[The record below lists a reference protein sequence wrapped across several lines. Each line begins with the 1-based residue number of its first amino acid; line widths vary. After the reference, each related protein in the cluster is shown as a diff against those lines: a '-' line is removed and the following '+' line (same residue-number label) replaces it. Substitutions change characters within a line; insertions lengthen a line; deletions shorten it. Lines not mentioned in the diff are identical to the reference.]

1 MSANLGTITYTSVSW
16 TAGDVITEAKLDAMV
31 ANDQAYDSHSAQ
43 GLLLDNNKSLVAKN
57 AAGTVNANIAK
68 VNASDVLEIGDENLS
83 GNNIVGALTINQND
97 VTNNPNAVNIVN
109 TGDGIALR
117 IDNDGD
123 GYSLIIDSNKSVGIG
138 TGATTP
144 WTPFCIDMGD
154 VTNVFGIRSVAG
166 SSAAKTILT
175 GKGNGSL
182 IIGADGA
189 RAYLYWTNGTTVYQ
203 YVMSGT
209 AY

>member
-1 MSANLGTITYTSVSW
+1 VVEVLW
-16 TAGDVITEAKLDAMV
+16 TAKNVNDIVDAILAEHSQSGAHTTDTINEKTADAGVTIDGVKHKDGGVEAKSAVITTPDAE
-31 ANDQAYDSHSAQ
+31 
-43 GLLLDNNKSLVAKN
+43 NKASL
-57 AAGTVNANIAK
+57 TV
-68 VNASDVLEIGDENLS
+68 
-83 GNNIVGALTINQND
+83 NQND

-138 TGATTP
+138 TEATTP
-144 WTPFCIDMGD
+144 WTPFCIDMGP

-182 IIGADGA
+182 IIGADA
-189 RAYLYWTNGTTVYQ
+189 SKAYIFWTNGTTVYQ